1 MVHSDTVQQ
10 ALKYVELNLYKELT
24 VDEVSSEV
32 GYSKYYFIRT
42 FQKEVGISLYEY
54 IRKRRLAHAAS
65 ILRTTDIP
73 ILDIAQ
79 TFCFESQ
86 EAFTRAFKSV
96 YQLPPG
102 RYRSINNNLIMG
114 GLFMA
119 KQNEIKDWIVTGS
132 APDKYRA
139 CIDSKNFHMGSKSA
153 TLYSISEDIM
163 QQEFGTIMQQ
173 LSAKNYRGKRMC
185 FKGFVKTKDVEQWCG
200 IWFRIDGKQGEMLKF
215 DNMQSRAITGTTD
228 WNLYS
233 CVLDVPSDGEILNI
247 GVLLMGKGQ
256 IWLDNVSLE
265 EVDKNIQTTDFAA
278 EEVYPDYIL
287 NPEFEE
293 L

>member
-1 MVHSDTVQQ
+1 
-10 ALKYVELNLYKELT
+10 
-24 VDEVSSEV
+24 
-32 GYSKYYFIRT
+32 
-42 FQKEVGISLYEY
+42 
-54 IRKRRLAHAAS
+54 
-65 ILRTTDIP
+65 
-73 ILDIAQ
+73 
-79 TFCFESQ
+79 
-86 EAFTRAFKSV
+86 
-96 YQLPPG
+96 
-102 RYRSINNNLIMG
+102 
-114 GLFMA
+114 
-119 KQNEIKDWIVTGS
+119 
-132 APDKYRA
+132 
-139 CIDSKNFHMGSKSA
+139 
-153 TLYSISEDIM
+153 
-163 QQEFGTIMQQ
+163 MQQ

-200 IWFRIDGKQGEMLKF
+200 IWFRIDGKQGELLKF

-233 CVLDVPSDGEILNI
+233 CVLDVPFDGEILNI

-265 EVDKNIQTTDFAA
+265 EVDKNIPTTDFAA